1 VKATAAQSAWL
12 LLTTAAVVALT
23 GCGKRA
29 NPMPPLQRIPAAP
42 TDLAVTRID
51 EDVYVRYG
59 VPDANVDGVRP
70 ADIARVDLYAI
81 TLDRDPQTL
90 TDVDPE
96 DLRELSTLVNST
108 QVRRLP
114 PPPPPVKEGMPPI
127 PTPPPT
133 PGVDP
138 GTALVVRETLT
149 SDARVTAKAPEPK
162 QAQLPVPI
170 DDAPRPFTAPP
181 DIPAPRRYYY
191 AVAVSPRGRYGPHSG
206 LVPAPLGSTS
216 GAPSPPKITVNEKSM
231 TVKWEPPADARGAAS
246 TDPSLLPARSLV
258 AGPPATT
265 YDVYEVSREPTA
277 GPSAEARSAKADA
290 PLVIPSPINQSPLTA
305 TEFTQENITLGAE
318 RCFLVRPVD
327 DAGGLQV
334 RGPASAV
341 SCASFADTFAPS
353 PPRDLVAVAIPGA
366 INLIWEG
373 SEAKDVA
380 GYVVLRGEAGG
391 ATLTPLMSAPVSGL
405 TFRDETAK
413 SGVRYVY
420 AVVAVDK
427 ADNRSDE
434 SNRVEETAR

>member
-1 VKATAAQSAWL
+1 MKGTAAQSAWL
-12 LLTTAAVVALT
+12 LLTAAAVVVLAD
-23 GCGKRA
+23 CGKRA

-51 EDVYVRYG
+51 EDVYVRYS

-70 ADIARVDLYAI
+70 ADIARVDLYAM

-90 TDVDPE
+90 IDVDPE
-96 DLRELSTLVNST
+96 DLRKLSTLVSST
-108 QVRRLP
+108 QVRRAP

-127 PTPPPT
+127 PTPPPP

-138 GTALVVRETLT
+138 GTAVVVRETLT
-149 SDARVTAKAPEPK
+149 SDARVTAKVPEPK
-162 QAQLPVPI
+162 QASPPAPI
-170 DDAPRPFTAPP
+170 DDAPRPFTAPA
-181 DIPAPRRYYY
+181 DTPAPRRYYY
-191 AVAVSPRGRYGPHSG
+191 AVAVTPRGRYGPHTG

-216 GAPSPPKITVNEKSM
+216 GAPSPPEITVNEKSM
-231 TVKWEPPADARGAAS
+231 TVKWEAPPDARGAAS
-246 TDPSLLPARSLV
+246 TDSSLLPARSLV

-265 YDVYEVSREPTA
+265 YDVYEVSRNAT
-277 GPSAEARSAKADA
+277 ADA

-305 TEFTQENITLGAE
+305 TEFAQENITLGAE

-341 SCASFADTFAPS
+341 RCASFADTFAPS

-380 GYVVLRGEAGG
+380 GYVVLRGEAGS
-391 ATLTPLMSAPVSGL
+391 ATLTPLMSEPVSGL
-405 TFRDETAK
+405 TFRDETVK
-413 SGVRYVY
+413 SGVRYMY

-427 ADNRSDE
+427 AGNRSDE

>member
-1 VKATAAQSAWL
+1 
-12 LLTTAAVVALT
+12 
-23 GCGKRA
+23 
-29 NPMPPLQRIPAAP
+29 MPPLQRIPAAP

-51 EDVYVRYG
+51 EDVYVRYS

-70 ADIARVDLYAI
+70 ADIARVDLYAM
-81 TLDRDPQTL
+81 TLDRDPQML

-96 DLRELSTLVNST
+96 DLRKLSTLVSST
-108 QVRRLP
+108 QVRRPP

-127 PTPPPT
+127 PTPPPP

-138 GTALVVRETLT
+138 GAAVVVREPLT
-149 SDARVTAKAPEPK
+149 SDARITAKVPEPK
-162 QAQLPVPI
+162 QAPPPAPI
-170 DDAPRPFTAPP
+170 DDAPRPFTAPS
-181 DIPAPRRYYY
+181 DTPAPRRYYY
-191 AVAVSPRGRYGPHSG
+191 AVAVSPRGRYGPHSA
-206 LVPAPLGSTS
+206 LVPAPLGSAS
-216 GAPSPPKITVNEKSM
+216 GAPSPPEITVNEKSM
-231 TVKWEPPADARGAAS
+231 TVKWEPPPDARGAAS

-265 YDVYEVSREPTA
+265 YDVYEVSRDATA
-277 GPSAEARSAKADA
+277 GPSADLSAEALRAKVEARSAKADA

-318 RCFLVRPVD
+318 RCFLVRSVD

-341 SCASFADTFAPS
+341 SCKSFADTFAPS

-366 INLIWEG
+366 INLIWEA

-391 ATLTPLMSAPVSGL
+391 ATLTPLMSAPVGGL